1 MNVQDIRTFFEFHYW
16 ATDKL
21 LQECARLTPA
31 QLDAP
36 VAFPSGS
43 LRATLVHVLGAEWV
57 WRSRWQ
63 GVSPP
68 GPLDLAE
75 LPTFASIVVR
85 WAAERNAMA
94 AYLAQLGD
102 DALSQPLVYRRYG
115 GHEQSQPLWQ
125 LIMQVLFHSV
135 QHRTEIAAMLTDFG
149 YSPGDIDFIIF
160 AREQGL

>member
-1 MNVQDIRTFFEFHYW
+1 MNVQDVRAFFEFHYW

-21 LQECARLTPA
+21 LRECARLTPA
-31 QLDAP
+31 QIDAP
-36 VAFPSGS
+36 AAFSSGN

-68 GPLDLAE
+68 GPLDPAE
-75 LPTFASIVVR
+75 LPTFETIVAR
-85 WAAERNAMA
+85 WAAERDAMTS
-94 AYLAQLGD
+94 YLAQLGD
-102 DALSQPLVYRRYG
+102 SALSQPLVYRRYG
-115 GHEQSQPLWQ
+115 GPVQSQPLWQ
-125 LIMQVLFHSV
+125 LIMQVLFHGV

-160 AREQGL
+160 TREQGL